1 MKPLVRLC
9 FILLWIWCAAAATIA
24 GEFQIHNGDRVVFL
38 GDSITEQRLYTTYI
52 EGYALTRFPTWKLSF
67 RNVGWGGD
75 TSWLRQRAHPDEKQL
90 FAADENTLS
99 AMVKDAVGK
108 GLNRDV
114 LPLRP
119 MFVTIKFGMNDHSYQ
134 AFREDIFRAYVR
146 SQTELAELLKRNG
159 ARVAFLTPQPI
170 EDKRPDPDKDI
181 RNQSLRKF
189 CDGLKEVAA
198 KEGATFVDQFD
209 PFMQVLLRERASNP
223 PAYVGGGDAVHPGP
237 IGQTVM
243 AWAVLKG
250 LEAPGAVSRVE
261 VDASSGKL
269 IAAEKC
275 KIENLSVSKN
285 VIKFDRVDESLPM
298 PVDERAD
305 AALKLAPVL
314 ADLSRYEFQVAGLAG
329 GDYELS
335 VDGEVVAKIPSADL
349 AKGCNLTT
357 LAGPI
362 TRQARTVLALVFK
375 KNDVFFNRWRNVQI
389 YTFPEW
395 ARTTETENARNQ
407 ELKRLDAEI
416 AEFERQIDEARLPKS
431 HHFELKPAAN

>member
-1 MKPLVRLC
+1 
-9 FILLWIWCAAAATIA
+9 
-24 GEFQIHNGDRVVFL
+24 
-38 GDSITEQRLYTTYI
+38 
-52 EGYALTRFPTWKLSF
+52 
-67 RNVGWGGD
+67 
-75 TSWLRQRAHPDEKQL
+75 
-90 FAADENTLS
+90 
-99 AMVKDAVGK
+99 
-108 GLNRDV
+108 
-114 LPLRP
+114 
-119 MFVTIKFGMNDHSYQ
+119 
-134 AFREDIFRAYVR
+134 
-146 SQTELAELLKRNG
+146 
-159 ARVAFLTPQPI
+159 
-170 EDKRPDPDKDI
+170 
-181 RNQSLRKF
+181 
-189 CDGLKEVAA
+189 
-198 KEGATFVDQFD
+198 
-209 PFMQVLLRERASNP
+209 MQVLLRERASNP
-223 PAYVGGGDAVHPGP
+223 PGYVGGGDAVHPGP